1 MSRSD
6 GPRGWN
12 VKLQLAL
19 DRVDLSGVMAVLQ
32 EVGDLV
38 DIVEIGT
45 PVIIREGA
53 RAVAETKR
61 AFPKKEVL
69 ADLKIMDAGEY
80 EASIAFDAGADIVTV
95 LGAAHDATVL
105 GAIREARARS
115 RRVMVDMIA
124 VEDVPARVRQV
135 DDMGA
140 DFVCVHT
147 ATDVQ
152 WGAHDPLR
160 NLADVA
166 PLLDRAALAV
176 AGGIEPGS
184 LPRIMAYRPAIV
196 VVGSYITQN
205 PDRRGAAL
213 GIRRLLR

>member
-1 MSRSD
+1 M
-6 GPRGWN
+6 
-12 VKLQLAL
+12 KLQLAL
-19 DRVDLSGVMAVLQ
+19 DRVDLSGILSVLH
-32 EVGDLV
+32 EIGDLV

-45 PVIIREGA
+45 PVIIREGV

-61 AFPKKEVL
+61 AFPKMEVL

-95 LGAAHDATVL
+95 LGAAHDATIR
-105 GAIREARARS
+105 GAIRQARARS

-124 VEDVPARVRQV
+124 VEDVPARARQV
-135 DDMGA
+135 DEMGA

-147 ATDVQ
+147 ATDLH
-152 WGAHDPLR
+152 GAGHDPLR
-160 NLADVA
+160 DLAAVA
-166 PLLDRAALAV
+166 PLLDRTSLAV

-184 LPRIMAYRPAIV
+184 LPRIAAYRPAIV

-205 PDRRGAAL
+205 LDRRGAAL
-213 GIRRLLR
+213 GIRDLLR

>member
-1 MSRSD
+1 M
-6 GPRGWN
+6 
-12 VKLQLAL
+12 KLQLAL
-19 DRVDLSGVMAVLQ
+19 DRVDLSGIMAVLQ

-45 PVIIREGA
+45 PVIIREGV

-61 AFPKKEVL
+61 AFPEMEVL

-105 GAIREARARS
+105 GAIRQARARS

-135 DDMGA
+135 DEMGA

-152 WGAHDPLR
+152 GGAHDPLR

-166 PLLDRAALAV
+166 APARQ
-176 AGGIEPGS
+176 G
-184 LPRIMAYRPAIV
+184 LPRRGRRHRAWLPASHHGLSSRHSSRGIV
-196 VVGSYITQN
+196 HH
-205 PDRRGAAL
+205 PAP
-213 GIRRLLR
+213 

>member
-1 MSRSD
+1 M
-6 GPRGWN
+6 
-12 VKLQLAL
+12 KLQLAL
-19 DRVDLSGVMAVLQ
+19 DRVDLSGILSVLH
-32 EVGDLV
+32 EIGDLV

-45 PVIIREGA
+45 PVIIREGV

-61 AFPKKEVL
+61 AFPKMEVL

-95 LGAAHDATVL
+95 LGAAHDATIR
-105 GAIREARARS
+105 GAIRQARARS

-124 VEDVPARVRQV
+124 VEPTCRPGRARWTRWAPTSSASIRRP
-135 DDMGA
+135 MSRG
-140 DFVCVHT
+140 
-147 ATDVQ
+147 
-152 WGAHDPLR
+152 GAHDPLR
-160 NLADVA
+160 DLAGVA
-166 PLLDRAALAV
+166 PVLDRTALAV

-205 PDRRGAAL
+205 PDLREAAL
-213 GIRRLLR
+213 GIRELMR